1 VRAVMEGVA
10 YNNHWLHGYVE
21 KFAKHRLDPIRMV
34 GGGACSDLWCQIHAD
49 VMDRT
54 IEQVADP
61 LNAQLRGAAI
71 LAGMALGHVDRS
83 QVRDLVEVAATF
95 TPEPGN
101 RQVYDRLSFELP
113 GLYKAQRKM
122 FRRLNRR
129 WT

>member
-1 VRAVMEGVA
+1 
-10 YNNHWLHGYVE
+10 
-21 KFAKHRLDPIRMV
+21 V
-34 GGGACSDLWCQIHAD
+34 GGGATSDLWCQIHAD

-71 LAGMALGHVDRS
+71 LAGLALGHVDRT

-95 TPEPGN
+95 TPDPAN
-101 RQVYDRLSFELP
+101 RQVYDRLSSELP

-122 FRRLNRR
+122 FRRLNTR

>member
-1 VRAVMEGVA
+1 VLEGVA

-21 KFAKHRLDPIRMV
+21 RFVKRRLDPIRMV

-54 IEQVADP
+54 IEQVAEP
-61 LNAQLRGAAI
+61 LTAQLRGAAL
-71 LAGMALGHVDRS
+71 LAGTALGKVDRA

-95 TPEPGN
+95 TPDPAT
-101 RQVYDRLSFELP
+101 RRTYDRLSSELP
-113 GLYKAQRKM
+113 GLYKSQRRM